1 MKFLK
6 WPLRLSFHETNLD
19 LEDSSPL
26 GGPISD
32 PTSGFLHT
40 YTPTNTYL
48 NSELASKVKGTS
60 KNENSFKVTGLDLEN
75 SQAGTKQGGNGGPN
89 RTNSANIPGGTYT
102 NKKAVNTYNSPP
114 NFTPTI
120 ETDPDSSFSSLIQN
134 NSDIQLHR
142 YLPSDIPGGKTYLD
156 IMNTDPENL

>member
-26 GGPISD
+26 GGPTSD
-32 PTSGFLHT
+32 PSSGFFHT

-60 KNENSFKVTGLDLEN
+60 KNENSFKTTGLDL
-75 SQAGTKQGGNGGPN
+75 
-89 RTNSANIPGGTYT
+89 
-102 NKKAVNTYNSPP
+102 
-114 NFTPTI
+114 I
-120 ETDPDSSFSSLIQN
+120 ELIQVYQWVN
-134 NSDIQLHR
+134 IKIKDQVICLVLSLVMLIL
-142 YLPSDIPGGKTYLD
+142 I
-156 IMNTDPENL
+156 

>member
-26 GGPISD
+26 GGPTSD
-32 PTSGFLHT
+32 PSSGFFHT

-60 KNENSFKVTGLDLEN
+60 KNENSFKTTGLDLEN
-75 SQAGTKQGGNGGPN
+75 PQAGTKQGGNRGPN
-89 RTNSANIPGGTYT
+89 RTNPSIPMGQYQNKRSSNMFGFKFSNANIDIKNKEGKVVTTQLQQYT
-102 NKKAVNTYNSPP
+102 PKASYM
-114 NFTPTI
+114 
-120 ETDPDSSFSSLIQN
+120 DSFRGKIF
-134 NSDIQLHR
+134 DI
-142 YLPSDIPGGKTYLD
+142 
-156 IMNTDPENL
+156 

>member
-89 RTNSANIPGGTYT
+89 RTNPSIPTGQYQNKRSSNMFGFKFSNANIDIKNKEGKVVTTKLQQYT
-102 NKKAVNTYNSPP
+102 PKASYM
-114 NFTPTI
+114 
-120 ETDPDSSFSSLIQN
+120 DSLRGKFF
-134 NSDIQLHR
+134 DI
-142 YLPSDIPGGKTYLD
+142 
-156 IMNTDPENL
+156 

>member
-6 WPLRLSFHETNLD
+6 WPLRFSFHETNLD

-26 GGPISD
+26 GGPIGD
-32 PTSGFLHT
+32 PSSGFIHT
-40 YTPTNTYL
+40 YTPKNTYL

-89 RTNSANIPGGTYT
+89 RTNPSIPTGQYQNKRSSNMFGFKFSNANIDIKNKEGKVVTTQLQQYT
-102 NKKAVNTYNSPP
+102 PKASYM
-114 NFTPTI
+114 
-120 ETDPDSSFSSLIQN
+120 DSLRGKFF
-134 NSDIQLHR
+134 DI
-142 YLPSDIPGGKTYLD
+142 
-156 IMNTDPENL
+156 